1 MPLNPHDIHETATR
15 ISIGV
20 SGSLYSAMALPLSTW
35 VAFATL
41 VYMLCQIVVIAP
53 KVIATVCKF
62 LKKKGKDEQG

>member
-1 MPLNPHDIHETATR
+1 MNINPHDLHETATR

-35 VAFATL
+35 VAIATF

-53 KVIATVCKF
+53 KVFAVIRRF
-62 LKKKGKDEQG
+62 FKKGKTDEQG